1 MHSSTYAFDST
12 WRLLLKDLG
21 VDTGRVLRRADLP
34 EDLLARSAL
43 RLEAARFHR
52 FWDSLAAEVGEHL
65 LPVRVCAAVRSE
77 AFSPPL
83 FAALCSPDFLVAA
96 QRIAR
101 FKTLVAPMR
110 LTVRED
116 RQQRRVTLDLS
127 WPDLAHPP
135 PPSLVL
141 TELLFLVALGRMG
154 TRERL
159 QPLRA
164 TTALPPADLTAYVE
178 FLGVRIEQGDRNELE
193 FDLADARRP
202 FLTSSDALWA
212 TFEPELRRRLAQ
224 LDASVTVGQRVRAAL
239 LEALPS
245 ARADIDSVA
254 RTLAMS
260 RRSLQRHLES
270 EGISF
275 KQLLQDTRRSLAQ
288 HYLRKTEI
296 PAAEIS
302 FLLGFEESNSFFRAF
317 RAWTG
322 RTPDSVRKEA
332 RSAS

>member
-21 VDTGRVLRRADLP
+21 VDAARVLRRADLP
-34 EDLLARSAL
+34 EDLLARPAL
-43 RLEAARFHR
+43 RLDAARFHC
-52 FWDSLAAEVGEHL
+52 FWDSLAIEVGEHL

-110 LTVRED
+110 LTVREG
-116 RQQRRVTLDLS
+116 RQRVTLDLS
-127 WPDLAHPP
+127 WPDLTHPP

-159 QPLRA
+159 QPLRV
-164 TTALPPADLTAYVE
+164 TTVMPPADLTAYVE
-178 FLGVRIEQGDRNELE
+178 FLGVRIDQGERNELE
-193 FDLADARRP
+193 FDLADTRRP

-224 LDASVTVGQRVRAAL
+224 LDASVTVGQQVRAVL

-275 KQLLQDTRRSLAQ
+275 KQLLQDTRRALAQ